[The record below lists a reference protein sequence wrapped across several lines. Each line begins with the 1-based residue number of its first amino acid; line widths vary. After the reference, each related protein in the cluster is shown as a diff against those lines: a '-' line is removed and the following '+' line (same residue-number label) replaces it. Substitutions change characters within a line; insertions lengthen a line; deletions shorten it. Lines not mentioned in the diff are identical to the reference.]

1 MPRKTQ
7 EKIAAAIAAG
17 GTALLMEWGLRQS
30 PPRYYTNFELKN
42 LLIRGAQRDDALTYP
57 NREWGY
63 GILDLY
69 ETFRLLR

>member
-1 MPRKTQ
+1 MVEGNDVNISR
-7 EKIAAAIAAG
+7 AS
-17 GTALLMEWGLRQS
+17 LRS
-30 PPRYYTNFELKN
+30 Y
-42 LLIRGAQRDDALTYP
+42 LIRGARRSPSLSYP